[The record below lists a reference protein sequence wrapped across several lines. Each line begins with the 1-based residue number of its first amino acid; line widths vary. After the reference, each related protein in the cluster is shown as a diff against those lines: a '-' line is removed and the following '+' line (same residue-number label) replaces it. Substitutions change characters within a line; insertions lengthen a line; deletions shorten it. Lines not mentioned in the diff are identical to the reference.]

1 MKSKILLVATLA
13 AALAACSS
21 TPEPNATL
29 DRATARY
36 ATARADSQVAG
47 LAPDELKRAG
57 DSVRVAT
64 QAQSDGDSS
73 ARVEHLAYMANQR
86 VTIAEAT
93 AASRSDQQQTAG
105 ASADRDR
112 MRLEMRTDETDNAQR
127 KLEASRQDAAR
138 SDARVSDLEAQ
149 LLALN
154 AKMTDRGMVLTLG
167 DVLFRTGE
175 SRLSPASANDMNKL
189 AEFFRN
195 NPQSTAKIEGHTDNV
210 GNANSNYLLSERR
223 ANAVMMA
230 LVNLGVPADRLSM
243 QAFGEDSPTAS
254 NADARGR
261 QMNRRVEIVFPRPVG
276 GPVSAR

>member
-1 MKSKILLVATLA
+1 MKTKALLAATLA

-29 DRATARY
+29 DQATARY

-57 DSVRVAT
+57 DSVRMAT
-64 QAQSDGDSS
+64 QAQSDGDSN
-73 ARVEHLAYMANQR
+73 ARVENLAYMANQH

-93 AASRSDQQQTAG
+93 AAGRSDQQQTAG

-112 MRLEMRTDETDNAQR
+112 MRLEMRTDEADNAQR
-127 KLEASRQDAAR
+127 KLEASRQYAAR

-154 AKMTDRGMVLTLG
+154 AKMTNRGMVLTLG

-210 GNANSNYLLSERR
+210 GSANSNYLLSERR

-230 LVNLGVPADRLSM
+230 LINLGVPADRLSM

-276 GPVSAR
+276 SPVSAR

>member
-1 MKSKILLVATLA
+1 MKTKIILLATLA
-13 AALAACSS
+13 TALAACSS
-21 TPEPNATL
+21 TPDHNAAL
-29 DRATARY
+29 DAATTRY
-36 ATARADSQVAG
+36 ATARADSQIAS
-47 LAPDELKRAG
+47 LAPDELRSAG
-57 DSVRVAT
+57 DSLRVAT
-64 QAQSDGDSS
+64 QAQNDGEPT
-73 ARVEHLAYMANQR
+73 ARIDHLAYMANQR

-93 AASRSDQQQTAG
+93 AASRTAQQLTAG
-105 ASADRDR
+105 ASADRDK
-112 MRLEMRTDETDNAQR
+112 MRLEMRTDEADNAQR
-127 KLEASRQDAAR
+127 KLTASREDAAR

-149 LLALN
+149 LLAMN

-210 GNANSNYLLSERR
+210 GSANSNYLLSERR